1 MLILKYR
8 YYLVCFSLFLCEL
21 RLYCIFI
28 MLMCLIYMFLFF
40 VFGFISIL
48 EWYGNSVNFYLRYG
62 VGFCLNRMFG
72 FEKLGFYCLYMG
84 NY

>member
-1 MLILKYR
+1 
-8 YYLVCFSLFLCEL
+8 
-21 RLYCIFI
+21 
-28 MLMCLIYMFLFF
+28 MCLIYMFLFF

-72 FEKLGFYCLYMG
+72 FEKLGFYCLYME